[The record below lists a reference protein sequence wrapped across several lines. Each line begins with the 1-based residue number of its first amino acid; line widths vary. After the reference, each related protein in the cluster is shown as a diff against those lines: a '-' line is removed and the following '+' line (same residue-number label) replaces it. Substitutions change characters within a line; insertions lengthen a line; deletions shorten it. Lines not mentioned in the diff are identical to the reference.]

1 MRRRRKKQRT
11 SPVTSRPALRRE
23 RGSGLIIVILVVAFM
38 FSMGIAM
45 MTITTT
51 GKRVA
56 DNVRSQKQAFNAAEA
71 GFDAAWNY
79 LNGQFTS
86 EAWSSFEGHTLLDPS
101 GIDLPSS
108 TFYFRT
114 RTDQEIFALLDVNG
128 DGTPDYGN
136 ILFYRQTFYR
146 NSQGQLDPRFTY
158 TVFLIDDE
166 AGTEAS
172 DSSDALLVCIGT
184 FGIGNT
190 VTTARIEV
198 ELANESN

>member
-1 MRRRRKKQRT
+1 MIGIQT
-11 SPVTSRPALRRE
+11 RE
-23 RGSGLIIVILVVAFM
+23 RGAGLIIVIMVVAFM

-71 GFDAAWNY
+71 GFDAAWAL
-79 LNGQFTS
+79 LNERFTS
-86 EAWSSFEGHTLLDPS
+86 EAWTSFEGHTLVDPS

-114 RTDQEIFALLDVNG
+114 RTDLEIFALLDVNG
-128 DGTPDYGN
+128 DGNPDYGN
-136 ILFYRQTFYR
+136 ILFYRQTYYR
-146 NSQGQLDPRFTY
+146 NSQGQLDSRFTY

-166 AGTEAS
+166 AGIG
-172 DSSDALLVCIGT
+172 SSDATDVLLVCIGT
-184 FGIGNT
+184 FGVGDT

-198 ELANESN
+198 ELAN

>member
-1 MRRRRKKQRT
+1 MIGIQT
-11 SPVTSRPALRRE
+11 RE
-23 RGSGLIIVILVVAFM
+23 RGAGLIIVIMVVAFM

-71 GFDAAWNY
+71 GFDAAWAL
-79 LNGQFTS
+79 LNERFTS
-86 EAWSSFEGHTLLDPS
+86 EAWASFEGQTLVDPS

-114 RTDQEIFALLDVNG
+114 RTDLEIFALLDVNG
-128 DGTPDYGN
+128 DGNPDYGN
-136 ILFYRQTFYR
+136 ILFYRQTYYR
-146 NSQGQLDPRFTY
+146 NSQGQLDSRFTY

-166 AGTEAS
+166 AGIG
-172 DSSDALLVCIGT
+172 SSDATDVLLVCIGT
-184 FGIGNT
+184 FGVGDT

-198 ELANESN
+198 ELAN